1 MRVGK
6 CFLGLAACLYAVA
19 ADAERV
25 PMKLWYDEPAK
36 VWMTSALPVG
46 NGGIGAM
53 FFGGVAKEQLQF
65 NDKTLWAGSTTRR
78 GAYQNMG
85 DLFFEFDTPETCTN
99 YRREL
104 SLDDAIGRVSYTID
118 GVDYLRE
125 YFASNPDSVIVVRLT
140 TPGHKGKL
148 NFSLRMQDGRQGMTR
163 VDGHTM
169 TIKGT
174 LDLLSYEAQ
183 ALLQADGGM
192 VETKSDRLEV
202 KGADAVTVVL
212 TGATNFDLASP
223 RYTDGYRL
231 GWTRLHGSLTRS

>member
-6 CFLGLAACLYAVA
+6 YFLGLAACLYAAA

-53 FFGGVAKEQLQF
+53 FFGGVAKERLQF

-148 NFSLRMQDGRQGMTR
+148 NFSLRMQDGRQGTTR

-183 ALLQADGGM
+183 ARLQADGGM
-192 VETKSDRLEV
+192 VETKS
-202 KGADAVTVVL
+202 
-212 TGATNFDLASP
+212 TGW
-223 RYTDGYRL
+223 R
-231 GWTRLHGSLTRS
+231 